1 MTVPSMPKPKPPTLT
16 PEQQARVIDAR
27 NKQAVT
33 QVTQAPKVS
42 PMPKPT
48 GRR

>member
-1 MTVPSMPKPKPPTLT
+1 MTVPRAPKPKPPALT
-16 PEQQARVIDAR
+16 PEQKARAIDAR
-27 NKQAVT
+27 NEQAST
-33 QVTQAPKVS
+33 RVTQAPKVS